1 MGETQNYCQIL
12 SSQGLTKSLSLMA
25 EDGILDSNVA
35 DLSRL
40 TSECVITFGFDQIN
54 LESQGVGGGQSN
66 ALKRNQEVLKES

>member
-1 MGETQNYCQIL
+1 
-12 SSQGLTKSLSLMA
+12 MA